1 MIFYRLSSF
10 LQFLDSHGYFLPHLY
25 FSHNAHKNMRFIWEN
40 DIFASQILHK
50 IAVLH
55 EISLSFQFL
64 ENDALK
70 KYNDNLPRKEK
81 EFRVFSRE
89 NIHTICFLN
98 LEKLCCIISMYV
110 LFCGVYVGN
119 SWKCCSNSNIVNLS
133 LGPTISFFLSQM
145 YVVFFFVYSGN
156 LWSFSLSAM
165 AISDEFGTLSPGFE
179 SEILGF

>member
-1 MIFYRLSSF
+1 
-10 LQFLDSHGYFLPHLY
+10 
-25 FSHNAHKNMRFIWEN
+25 MRFIWEN

-50 IAVLH
+50 IAALH

-98 LEKLCCIISMYV
+98 LEKLCYIISMYYFV
-110 LFCGVYVGN
+110 EYTLE
-119 SWKCCSNSNIVNLS
+119 IVENVVQILTS
-133 LGPTISFFLSQM
+133 LIYPLGLLLVFFLSQM

-165 AISDEFGTLSPGFE
+165 AISDELGTLSPGFE
-179 SEILGF
+179 SEIGF